1 MRIAVLIGFIFV
13 SVVDAARYHVFN
25 NKPRVGTESACLV
38 TANLLYAHGNF
49 IREITP
55 SEQAELVKYEQELD
69 AYNKQLADFLHTAYI
84 SHPPAINWIYGSRV
98 VLPRL
103 QQAMPRR
110 PTSPSFCAGRDT
122 VVYKLNGCM
131 VQNYRIFIGQLYV
144 RSLTDEEKREMDE
157 YEYHLKEYQN
167 EVVESLKKS
176 SSASIPTGWDSF
188 PENFKHWD
196 ETEEIL
202 EEEIAIISSPST
214 TEPAP
219 TTTTRTTK
227 KVVVPPKVAITI
239 ERPKTNI
246 LPPAAPKFCSQ
257 LF

>member
-1 MRIAVLIGFIFV
+1 MHIAFLFEFV
-13 SVVDAARYHVFN
+13 FVIISVGVVVDGARYHVFN

-131 VQNYRIFIGQLYV
+131 VQVSIKCNFI
-144 RSLTDEEKREMDE
+144 
-157 YEYHLKEYQN
+157 H
-167 EVVESLKKS
+167 
-176 SSASIPTGWDSF
+176 
-188 PENFKHWD
+188 
-196 ETEEIL
+196 
-202 EEEIAIISSPST
+202 II
-214 TEPAP
+214 
-219 TTTTRTTK
+219 
-227 KVVVPPKVAITI
+227 
-239 ERPKTNI
+239 
-246 LPPAAPKFCSQ
+246 C
-257 LF
+257 